1 MKAKLSRSAREGV
14 KGRRELNKEDKLR
27 RIKGAARSLFIRNGY
42 DEASTREIAQRAGV
56 ALGTLFSYA
65 ANKRDLLFL
74 VVNDEL
80 DEVARQA
87 AASVR
92 PELSLTEN
100 LLAALAHV
108 YEFFGREPRLSRL
121 ILREMQF
128 YETGEQ
134 AKRFGKTRERM
145 LHLVTESVRFAQ
157 KKGEITR
164 KESPEVIGV
173 VIFSIFQMEVRRW
186 LSGKKIRL
194 SAGMANFRRAVHV
207 VLHGLS

>member
-1 MKAKLSRSAREGV
+1 MKAKLIQPARAGV

-27 RIKGAARSLFIRNGY
+27 RIKAAARSLFVKNGY
-42 DEASTREIAQRAGV
+42 DDASTREIAQRAGV

-87 AASVR
+87 EASVR
-92 PELSLTEN
+92 PELSLSEN
-100 LLAALAHV
+100 LLSSLAHV

-128 YETGEQ
+128 YETGAQ
-134 AKRFGKTRERM
+134 AKRFGKTRQRM
-145 LHLVTESVRFAQ
+145 RNLVTESVRIAQ
-157 KKGEITR
+157 GKKEISR
-164 KESPEVIGV
+164 KESPETIGL

-186 LSGKKIRL
+186 LSGKRIRFPD
-194 SAGMANFRRAVHV
+194 GMADLQRAIHV